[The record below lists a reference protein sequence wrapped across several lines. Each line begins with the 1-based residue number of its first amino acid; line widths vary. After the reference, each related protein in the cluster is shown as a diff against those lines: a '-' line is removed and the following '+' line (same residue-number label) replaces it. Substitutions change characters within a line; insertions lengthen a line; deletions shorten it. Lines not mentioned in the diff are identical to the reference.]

1 MHIEYVWLVCIAVLG
16 WSRGPL
22 GSVSGV
28 VRRTAVVLL
37 SVLAVAGCSSGS
49 GGSRGSGAKSV
60 PSPSPAATATAVPT
74 LAPPGALQLATQAVA
89 QNLVAPW
96 ALAFAADGAIWL
108 TERPGRVRVIRNGQ
122 LLPDPALTLQV
133 VTGTGCEDGLLGI
146 ALQEPY
152 AFLYYTYAGSSG
164 NTNRVSRFTISGD
177 RLTSEQVL
185 VDGIPGGACY
195 HFGGRLK
202 LGPDGWLYFTTG
214 EGFVASRAASPNG
227 LSGKILRVHAD
238 GSGLEVY
245 AWGFRN
251 PQGLAFDAAGRLYAS
266 NNGPTG
272 DLNLCCRDEV
282 DMVQQGG
289 FYGWPAWAATTRT
302 SYPQGSLPAARVPPI
317 ADSGE
322 STVWAPSGMTFYAP
336 SKNEQPTLFV
346 AELKGEALRRFV
358 IDPSDPVK
366 VTRQE
371 IALQGR
377 GRLRDAVAGPD
388 GCLYVLTNNR
398 DTRGTPRAGDDQVLK
413 LCPPG
418 SGGS

>member
-1 MHIEYVWLVCIAVLG
+1 VLRRAFPVLLAVL
-16 WSRGPL
+16 
-22 GSVSGV
+22 
-28 VRRTAVVLL
+28 T
-37 SVLAVAGCSSGS
+37 VAAC
-49 GGSRGSGAKSV
+49 GGGGSGAKSAAT
-60 PSPSPAATATAVPT
+60 PSARPSPAATATAVPT
-74 LAPPGALQLATQAVA
+74 LAPPGALQLTQQAVA

-108 TERPGRVRVIRNGQ
+108 TERPGRVRVVRNGQ
-122 LLPDPALTLQV
+122 LLADPALTLQV
-133 VTGTGCEDGLLGI
+133 ATGSGCEDGLLGI
-146 ALQEPY
+146 AVQGPS
-152 AFLYYTYAGSSG
+152 AFLYYTYAGSGG

-177 RLTSEQVL
+177 KLTSEQVL

-214 EGFVASRAASPNG
+214 EGYVASRAADPNG
-227 LSGKILRVHAD
+227 LNGKILRVHTD
-238 GSGLEVY
+238 GSGREVY

-266 NNGPTG
+266 SNGPTG

-282 DMVQQGG
+282 DLVQQGG
-289 FYGWPAWAATTRT
+289 FYGWPEWAATTRT
-302 SYPQGSLPAARVPPI
+302 SFPQGSLPAARVPPI
-317 ADSGE
+317 AESGD
-322 STVWAPSGMTFYAP
+322 STVWAPSGMTFYSP
-336 SKNEQPTLFV
+336 SKTERPTLLL

-358 IDPSDPVK
+358 IDAADPAK
-366 VTRQE
+366 VTSQE
-371 IALQGR
+371 VVLQGR

-413 LCPPG
+413 LCPSG
-418 SGGS
+418 SAGT